1 MSWLL
6 PADHSVLKQTL
17 RRIVPNE
24 HSITSSVIVLLPT
37 STMFNPHVCNNMLSP
52 IKLSSMAA
60 GRRPELYIFYEE
72 NCVYKQL

>member
-17 RRIVPNE
+17 RRIVPNA
-24 HSITSSVIVLLPT
+24 HSITSFVIVLLPT
-37 STMFNPHVCNNMLSP
+37 STMFNPHVCYMLSP
-52 IKLSSMAA
+52 I
-60 GRRPELYIFYEE
+60 RRQDDDRTSIIFYEE